1 MTSGRADTTARGG
14 RGGRAQSCVRR
25 PWAPV
30 WVVVAGLALCMM
42 LPASSASAANKYAGE
57 FLTHGVG
64 ARALGMG
71 SAFVAVADD
80 VTAGYWN
87 PAGLADIGGPEVQ
100 LMHSETFGDVVNYD
114 TGAYAQPIAKDAS
127 LGVTIVRLAVDNI
140 PFTQDFEYD
149 EYRVI
154 YDPDKIQWKSDSE
167 AAMYV
172 SYAKRMSD
180 RMSLG
185 GNLKLIR
192 KSIADYSCYGFGFDL
207 GAKYDV
213 WEGATLGVNVQ
224 DATTTLLV
232 WDTRER
238 ERIMPAVKVGVA
250 YSRPVS
256 SMSGVLTLAADAD
269 VRFENRQLADQYH
282 VGSVSADSHY
292 GMEFV
297 YKDLVA
303 VRAGLAMGQLTAGAG
318 LTLAGFTV
326 DYAFGKHEYLDS
338 SHRVSASYAF

>member
-1 MTSGRADTTARGG
+1 VLGAVPALG
-14 RGGRAQSCVRR
+14 
-25 PWAPV
+25 P
-30 WVVVAGLALCMM
+30 AGAC
-42 LPASSASAANKYAGE
+42 AANKYAGE

-87 PAGLADIGGPEVQ
+87 PAGVADVEGRQAQ

-114 TGAYAQPIAKDAS
+114 TGAYVHPVSSNAALA
-127 LGVTIVRLAVDNI
+127 VTAIRLAVDDI
-140 PFTQDFEYD
+140 PFTLDFEED
-149 EYRVI
+149 EYRVY
-154 YDPDKIQWKSDSE
+154 YDESKIRWESDSE
-167 AAMYV
+167 VAV
-172 SYAKRMSD
+172 LVTYARKVSD
-180 RMSLG
+180 RLRLG
-185 GNLKLIR
+185 GNLKMIR
-192 KSIADYSCYGFGFDL
+192 KSIANYACYGLGFDL

-213 WEGATLGVNVQ
+213 WNGTTLGVNLQ

-238 ERIMPAVKVGVA
+238 EQIMPAVKAGVA
-250 YSRPVS
+250 YSRPVA
-256 SMSGVLTLAADAD
+256 SMEGVLTLAADAD
-269 VRFENRQLADQYH
+269 VRFENRQLADEYH
-282 VGSVSADSHY
+282 IGSVSADTHY
-292 GMEFV
+292 GAEFV
-297 YKDLVA
+297 YRDLVG

-338 SHRVSASYAF
+338 SHRVSASYGF